1 MSDKKVKD
9 TVRTKIF
16 AVVSVVM
23 GVIASIIIT
32 LNAYIDLVFD
42 CRRSLIVSLILAS
55 LYVFLGITFRKVCR
69 RSKERLSVQVISLIA
84 SILLVPSTVLVLTA
98 MYALTFMPAVYNDYR
113 NYSRSE
119 QVFIREEDIPA
130 GASDIIFL
138 KAEDG
143 HVNAVSFRLDMEECG
158 NYENEEYEW
167 SLPYSQE
174 RGCPVDEYLEENEYF
189 DFENIIIPL
198 IGDDDI
204 NDYVVLDSNF
214 GNEWTHERF
223 VNRKTGRYI
232 IVVTYH

>member
-55 LYVFLGITFRKVCR
+55 LYVF
-69 RSKERLSVQVISLIA
+69 QVISLIA
-84 SILLVPSTVLVLTA
+84 SILLVPSTVPVLTA

-113 NYSRSE
+113 NFSRSE

-143 HVNAVSFRLDMEECG
+143 HVNAVSFRLDEDSSG
-158 NYENEEYEW
+158 IYENKVFQFTSNGYGYGEPVSEYSSDVENRLKGKYK
-167 SLPYSQE
+167 SLL
-174 RGCPVDEYLEENEYF
+174 D
-189 DFENIIIPL
+189 
-198 IGDDDI
+198 GDDI
-204 NDYVVLDSNF
+204 SDYVVLDYNL
-214 GNEWTHERF
+214 GNEWYDEYF
-223 VNRKTGRYI
+223 VNRETGRYI
-232 IVVTYH
+232 YMVTHN

>member
-42 CRRSLIVSLILAS
+42 CRRSLIVSLILA
-55 LYVFLGITFRKVCR
+55 
-69 RSKERLSVQVISLIA
+69 LIA
-84 SILLVPSTVLVLTA
+84 SILLVPSTVPVLTA

-113 NYSRSE
+113 NFSRSE

-143 HVNAVSFRLDMEECG
+143 HVNAVSFRLDEDSSG
-158 NYENEEYEW
+158 IYENKVFQFTSNGYGYGEPVSEYSSDVENRLKGKYK
-167 SLPYSQE
+167 SLL
-174 RGCPVDEYLEENEYF
+174 D
-189 DFENIIIPL
+189 
-198 IGDDDI
+198 GDDI
-204 NDYVVLDSNF
+204 SDYVVLDYNL
-214 GNEWTHERF
+214 GNEWYDEYF
-223 VNRKTGRYI
+223 VNRETGRYI
-232 IVVTYH
+232 YMVTHN

>member
-84 SILLVPSTVLVLTA
+84 SILLIPSTVPVLTA

-113 NYSRSE
+113 NFSRSE

-130 GASDIIFL
+130 GASDIMFL

-143 HVNAVSFRLDMEECG
+143 HVNAVSFRLDEDSSG
-158 NYENEEYEW
+158 IYENNVFQFTSNGYGYGEPVSEYSSDVENRLKGKYK
-167 SLPYSQE
+167 SLL
-174 RGCPVDEYLEENEYF
+174 D
-189 DFENIIIPL
+189 
-198 IGDDDI
+198 GDDI
-204 NDYVVLDSNF
+204 SDYVVLDYNL
-214 GNEWTHERF
+214 GNEWYDEYF
-223 VNRKTGRYI
+223 VNRETGRYI
-232 IVVTYH
+232 YMVTHN